1 MPYKVVADAAI
12 VVATAAVVVV
22 VDAHLEQWNAKMR

>member
-12 VVATAAVVVV
+12 VVTTAVVVV
-22 VDAHLEQWNAKMR
+22 VAAAHLEQWNAKMR